1 MTTVPIA
8 YQIRACLGD
17 MLRTKLRQ
25 GRSEFL
31 AAARY
36 DCRGTQ
42 QAVLNRLLALNEQ
55 SDFSRQHG
63 LRAGLSVR
71 EYQSR
76 VPVIDY
82 EYLRPWIDRVREGDH
97 GALLGPQ
104 NRLLMFAMTSGTT
117 AQSKYIPVTSQF
129 LSDYRTGWQRWG
141 VRMYDLFPQL
151 RNLNLVQM
159 TSSHRK
165 SVSAGGIPCGNISGL
180 VASMQGPLVRSLYT
194 IPAGVA
200 EVEQSELKM
209 RMVLTLAATDPHVG
223 VLITANPSTVLQLL
237 ESLQDDPERL
247 IRDVRDGLARE
258 VGVAGAAGRRLRR
271 RLRPNR
277 TRARQLERLLS
288 AAGSLRAREL
298 WPQLCALA
306 VWTGGSAG
314 AYLQRLRELCDGIAV
329 CDHGLHASEG
339 RMTVPLEA
347 NCSSGLLELSTHFFE
362 FIPQRDAD
370 SASPQV
376 LTAEQ
381 LVEGEEYLVLL
392 TTSSGLVRYNIR
404 DVVRC
409 TGHYGDTPLLEFLHK
424 GAHISSI
431 TGEKLAESQVV
442 QAVQV
447 AESEVGLQTAQFT
460 LTPEWGD
467 TPGYTLY
474 VETRGVVQSPAEIHR
489 FSDAVE
495 RNLCAS
501 NEEYREKLGSGR
513 LRRLRVQQLPPT
525 AWRQLRASR
534 LQRSGGSEE
543 QYKHPC
549 LVPDPDFQKVFLKFC
564 GLTPSQAEA
573 LQSEPAA

>member
-1 MTTVPIA
+1 MTRVPFA
-8 YQIRACLGD
+8 YRIRARLGD
-17 MLRTKLRQ
+17 VLRKRLRQ
-25 GRSEFL
+25 ERSEFL
-31 AAARY
+31 TSAQD

-55 SDFSRQHG
+55 SEFSRQHG
-63 LRAGLSVR
+63 LRAGISIR
-71 EYQSR
+71 EFQSQ

-82 EYLRPWIDRVREGDH
+82 EYLRPWIDRVREGEH

-159 TSSHRK
+159 TSSHCR
-165 SVSAGGIPCGNISGL
+165 SVSGGGVPCGNISGL

-194 IPAGVA
+194 IPSGVA
-200 EVEQSELKM
+200 EVDQSELKM
-209 RMVLTLAATDPHVG
+209 RMVLTLAVTDPHVG

-237 ESLQDDPERL
+237 ESLQDNPQQV
-247 IRDVRDGLARE
+247 IRDVQNGLSGQ
-258 VGVAGAAGRRLRR
+258 VSVTGAAGRRLRR
-271 RLRPNR
+271 RLRANR
-277 TRARQLERLLS
+277 ARARQLERLLHS
-288 AAGSLRAREL
+288 AGSLRARDL

-314 AYLQRLRELCDGIAV
+314 AYLPRLRELCDGIAI

-347 NCSSGLLELSTHFFE
+347 NCSSGLLELSSHFFE

-370 SASPQV
+370 STSPQV

-381 LVEGEEYLVLL
+381 LVAGEEYLVLL

-404 DVVRC
+404 DVVLC
-409 TGHYGDTPLLEFLHK
+409 TGHYGETPLLEFLHK

-442 QAVQV
+442 HAVQV
-447 AESEVGLQTAQFT
+447 AESEVGLRTAQFT

-467 TPGYTLY
+467 KPGYTLY
-474 VETRGVVQSPAEIHR
+474 VETRGDIQSPGVIHR

-513 LRRLRVQQLPPT
+513 LRGLRVQQLPPK
-525 AWRQLRASR
+525 AWQQLRASR

-564 GLTPSQAEA
+564 GLSGGLLDAC
-573 LQSEPAA
+573 QSEPAA